1 MAITVNVH
9 NIKAARLYEHGTFSS
24 CVITDENGNQFI
36 LFFNH
41 DGHAD
46 RANAVAAAINGEA
59 K

>member
-9 NIKAARLYEHGTFSS
+9 NIEAARLYEHGTFSS
-24 CVITDENGNQFI
+24 CVITDENGNQFT

-41 DGHAD
+41 DGHAE
-46 RANAVAAAINGEA
+46 RAKDIVNAINGDA